1 MADAWIGLCLCIG
14 VGLHRGEAL
23 GLTWQHIDFTSGTLR
38 VEQSLRRVT
47 KLDGPDLGGVKTYAS
62 RREIVLP
69 ASLTAALEQHR
80 ALQSSLRAVR
90 GLIPAALSARTS
102 AAGHK
107 SKPSTCYSSA

>member
-14 VGLHRGEAL
+14 VGL
-23 GLTWQHIDFTSGTLR
+23 TWQRIDFTSDTLR

-47 KLDGPDLGGVKTYAS
+47 KLDGPDLGDVKTYAS

-80 ALQSSLRAVR
+80 ALQSSSRAVR